1 MKPEITSSEILGTGK
16 FLRLE
21 LLHYRDAKGEE
32 RTWEAVRRQTTPNAV
47 VIIARTIPRDCL
59 LLVRQF
65 RPALGRY
72 SVAFPAGLIDPGETA
87 AEAAIRELREETGYH
102 GKLLHVGPYTSSSA
116 GLSAELLAAANV
128 LVDLRAPENLSPQ
141 TDFQDG
147 EDIQTFLVPMVDLQS
162 FLQSHLDAG
171 DGLDSRLAFW
181 SLALGATL
189 S

>member
-1 MKPEITSSEILGTGK
+1 MKPELTSREILGTGK
-16 FLRLE
+16 FLSLE
-21 LLHYRDAKGEE
+21 LLHYRDAKGAE
-32 RTWEAVRRQTTPNAV
+32 RTWEAVRRQNTPNAV
-47 VIIARTIPRDCL
+47 IIIARTVPEDCI

-87 AEAAIRELREETGYH
+87 ATAALRELKEETGYS

-116 GLSAELLAAANV
+116 GLSAELLASANV
-128 LVDLRAPENLSPQ
+128 QVDLNAPENKLPQ

-147 EDIQTFLVPMVDLQS
+147 EDIQTFVVPMSDLQA
-162 FLQSHLDAG
+162 FLQKHLDDG

-181 SLALGATL
+181 ALALGNVL
-189 S
+189 G